1 MYLMADNMKKLL
13 FICLGVVMLSI
24 AYAQTDNK
32 NVLIGKSR
40 NYGDSIVLRWNGNS
54 ATDFLF
60 CYDSKIIIERK
71 LFGEKQFIK
80 IAEQSAIP
88 LEKWGTNLNVS
99 NQQVILAAGSLQN
112 LLKARYQK
120 YNTLAEQVE
129 AYQSN
134 QFLWNFIALASDLN
148 PSVAKALNLRFT
160 DKNISPKSHYTYRI
174 YGQNAYNGFISDTL
188 IFQTGTVIC
197 KPTAINQPE
206 IIEREKQVEI
216 QFTGDSKYSA
226 YYLLKSSNKSNQY
239 KPLNTIPILG
249 VSKPGVTNPFLSYT
263 DSLKQNYLPANY
275 KVFAVDMF
283 GDTSMHSKPVVGM
296 GRDRTPPPIPS
307 GLKVFENADKT
318 LTIRWETVSKANG
331 EKGLA
336 VGLRHFDELPYEIL
350 NKELIPLSQTSYN
363 LKINSKYNDYYFV
376 LQVYDTAGNASST
389 EAYYL
394 LNDSTG
400 PSKPMGLKAIV
411 NKKGVVRLSWKLN
424 EEKDLDGYLIY
435 FSNSPKTEFSGIM
448 NKPYFD
454 TLFYDTLSLGLLN
467 KHVYYKIVAVD
478 RRFNKSAVSDIIR
491 VTRPDTLAP
500 VAPSITKYLI
510 SDTAIQ
516 LQWIRSSSIDV
527 VEQHIE
533 RTHSKSGKKVI
544 LAINLRDTFYS
555 DTKIIQNDEYT
566 YSLRAFDESKNISPS
581 SNVISVRTYKN
592 IFKPEVKVFAAI
604 YSSEDK
610 AVKLQWNY
618 PAKNILRIQLY
629 KGDSINTVTAMP
641 AKVNPNSYFY
651 LDPKVKD
658 DRKYFYAIKLYFRDG
673 TQTRLTV
680 PIEVYI
686 PKVE

>member
-1 MYLMADNMKKLL
+1 MFPMADKMKKLTL
-13 FICLGVVMLSI
+13 IMICLCSIMLVK
-24 AYAQTDNK
+24 AQDVNK
-32 NVLIGKSR
+32 NILIGKSR

-54 ATDFLF
+54 AYNFLY

-71 LFGEKQFIK
+71 IVGEPAFQK
-80 IAEQSAIP
+80 IGEQEATP
-88 LEKWGTNLNVS
+88 LEKWGTNLDVS

-112 LLKARYQK
+112 LLKTRYK
-120 YNTLAEQVE
+120 TYTSLAEKNE
-129 AYQSN
+129 AHQTN
-134 QFLWNFIALASDLN
+134 QFLWNFIALAADLN
-148 PSVAKALNLRFT
+148 INAADALNLRYV
-160 DKNISPKSHYTYRI
+160 DKNVSKKNHYVYRI
-174 YGQNAYNGFISDTL
+174 YAQNANNSMISDTL
-188 IFQTGTVIC
+188 IFQAGTVIY
-197 KPTAINQPE
+197 KPKSINQPQ
-206 IIEREKQVEI
+206 IIEKEKQVEI
-216 QFTGDSKYSA
+216 QFTGDIQYSA
-226 YYLLKSSNKSNQY
+226 YYVLKSFKKSNKFI
-239 KPLNTIPILG
+239 PLNKAPILG
-249 VSKPGVTNPFLSYT
+249 VSKPGVTNPFISYT
-263 DSLKQNYLPANY
+263 DSLLQNYMPEKY
-275 KVFAVDMF
+275 QVFAVDMF
-283 GDTSMHSKPVVGM
+283 GDTSLHSKPVLGM
-296 GRDRTPPPIPS
+296 GRDRTPPPMPS

-318 LTIRWETVSKANG
+318 LTLRWKAVSKTNG

-336 VGLRHFDELPYEIL
+336 IGIKHFDELPYEIL
-350 NKELIPLSQTSYN
+350 NTELIPLSQSSYN
-363 LKINSKYNDYYFV
+363 VKINAKYTDYYFI
-376 LQVYDTAGNASST
+376 LQLYDTAGNYSSA
-389 EAYYL
+389 EHYYL
-394 LNDSTG
+394 LNDSSG
-400 PSKPMGLKAIV
+400 PSKPTGLKAVV
-411 NKKGVVRLSWKLN
+411 NKKGVVRLSWTLN

-435 FSNSPKTEFSGIM
+435 FSNSPNTEFSGIM

-467 KHVYYKIVAVD
+467 KYVYYKIVAVD
-478 RRFNKSAVSDIIR
+478 RRFNKSEVSDIIR
-491 VTRPDTLAP
+491 VIRPDTLAP
-500 VAPSITKYLI
+500 VAPSITKYFI
-510 SDTAIQ
+510 SDTAIK

-658 DRKYFYAIKLYFRDG
+658 DRKYFYALKLYFRDG